1 MMKKVRLMIFRVV
14 IHFINKRHLG
24 NPWAMFSYWFF
35 LVAISIMHIL
45 MITGDWI
52 KFNFLNEDELYL
64 QSVFSGIIT
73 ISVLSMT
80 ILSILTNSNKKYYGI
95 TFQRYN
101 SFNSFP
107 IKFNQLL
114 SLSFLTM
121 LLSYLAFMT
130 SNIYILGLYF
140 IYIIVVLAISAV
152 IYFNYVMNDN
162 RIRKFLLDKKT
173 LSENGYLILYSSY
186 NYFLDGW
193 MDRGQEENNL
203 ILDFIKK
210 VKEEVEHDEKD

>member
-1 MMKKVRLMIFRVV
+1 MIYRELVYFFNK
-14 IHFINKRHLG
+14 IHIGISR
-24 NPWAMFSYWFF
+24 AMFSYWFF
-35 LVAISIMHIL
+35 LVAIFIMHIL
-45 MITGDWI
+45 MAFGDSI
-52 KFNFLNEDELYL
+52 KFNFLNDDELYL
-64 QSVFSGIIT
+64 QSVFSGIVT

-95 TFQRYN
+95 AFHRYN

-107 IKFNQLL
+107 IKFNQLS

-140 IYIIVVLAISAV
+140 IYIIVVLAVSAV
-152 IYFNYVMNDN
+152 IYFNYVMNDDK
-162 RIRKFLLDKKT
+162 IRKFLLNKKT

-186 NYFLDGW
+186 NYFLEGW
-193 MDRGQEENNL
+193 IDRSLEENNQ